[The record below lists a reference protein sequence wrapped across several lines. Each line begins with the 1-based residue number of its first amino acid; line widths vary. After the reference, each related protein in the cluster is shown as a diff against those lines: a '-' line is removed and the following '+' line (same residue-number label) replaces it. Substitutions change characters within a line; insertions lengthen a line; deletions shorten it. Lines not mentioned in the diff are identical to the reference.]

1 MKQIFNTVILKCRI
15 EIQSS
20 NMKSHKHDIFILIM
34 SLVLQRISMSPWA
47 QLELNLVEMLR
58 E

>member
-20 NMKSHKHDIFILIM
+20 NMKSHKYDIFILIM

>member
-1 MKQIFNTVILKCRI
+1 
-15 EIQSS
+15 
-20 NMKSHKHDIFILIM
+20 MKSHKYDIFILIM
-34 SLVLQRISMSPWA
+34 LLVLQRISMSPWA